1 MHLHPIKPICSSR
14 VFSKIPSP
22 MAAEVL
28 GLFDFYWFQHLIFRN
43 EPSPPPPA
51 TDPDHEPLQESKLS
65 RLPTLHVRSRS
76 DQFLSSKGSFTPD
89 SLSPDS
95 VLQAPKLQTVMSGK
109 EVGEEFDDAPKKEER
124 QRPVLDQRKVYGG
137 RKRKGSS
144 KSLSD
149 LEFEELKGFMDLG
162 FVFSEEDKNS
172 KLVSIVPG
180 LQRLGKKGGE
190 DDEDEDEKIVSV
202 SRPYLSEAWDVMDRR
217 RKEVDPLLNWRIPD
231 FGDEMDMKEHLR
243 FWAHMVASAVR

>member
-1 MHLHPIKPICSSR
+1 
-14 VFSKIPSP
+14 

-172 KLVSIVPG
+172 SWCPSFLGCRDWERKVVKTMKTRMKRLFQFLG
-180 LQRLGKKGGE
+180 LIYQKHG
-190 DDEDEDEKIVSV
+190 
-202 SRPYLSEAWDVMDRR
+202 M
-217 RKEVDPLLNWRIPD
+217 
-231 FGDEMDMKEHLR
+231 
-243 FWAHMVASAVR
+243 